1 MSQALLKAL
10 VLTADDVEDVEL
22 LCPMN
27 RLLEA
32 GVRVDVAAPRQGE
45 VTGKHGYKIM
55 ANLSLDETP
64 SADVAGYA
72 MLFLPGG
79 QAPATLREIPRALE
93 IAQAFAANGL
103 PIAAICHGPQILISA
118 GLVRGRRMTCYK
130 TVADEL
136 KAAGADYQDS
146 PLVVDGNFITSR
158 QPDDIPHFNGEIM
171 RRLGLA
177 PA

>member
-1 MSQALLKAL
+1 MAQELIKAL
-10 VLTADDVEDVEL
+10 TLTADDVEDSEL

-27 RLLEA
+27 RMKEA
-32 GVRVDVAAPRQGE
+32 GVRVDVAAPKKGE

-55 ANLSLDETP
+55 ANLSLDEVP

-79 QAPATLREIPRALE
+79 KAPARLREIPRALE
-93 IAQAFAANGL
+93 IAQAFAANNL

-118 GLVRGRRMTCYK
+118 GLVKGRRMTCYAS
-130 TVADEL
+130 VADEL

-158 QPDDIPHFNGEIM
+158 NPDDIPAFNGEIA
-171 RRLGLA
+171 RRLGLGA
-177 PA
+177 A